1 MQLPY
6 KHFVIWGQNE
16 QEIGILYYSSA
27 TKHEGGF
34 LIQGFCISEY
44 VWYQSIGTHS
54 QTYQIWGNFV
64 EITRLM
70 LGAIIS

>member
-6 KHFVIWGQNE
+6 KQFVIWGQNE

-27 TKHEGGF
+27 TKHESGF

-44 VWYQSIGTHS
+44 VWYQSRHARTRKHIKFE
-54 QTYQIWGNFV
+54 W
-64 EITRLM
+64 ITLK
-70 LGAIIS
+70 LLD